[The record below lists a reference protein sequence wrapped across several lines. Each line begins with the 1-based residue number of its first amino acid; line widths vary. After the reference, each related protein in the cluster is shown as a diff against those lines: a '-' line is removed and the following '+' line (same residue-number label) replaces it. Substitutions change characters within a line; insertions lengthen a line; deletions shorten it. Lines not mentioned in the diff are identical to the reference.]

1 MNKKLVLLT
10 DNPVK
15 TQKIKVERS
24 DLSSFF
30 DEIIF
35 TNSANTEK
43 PEKKAYDLCQKVRLK
58 NERSIMVGDHLY
70 RDIFGALDNNFKFA
84 FLVERK

>member
-1 MNKKLVLLT
+1 M
-10 DNPVK
+10 K

-43 PEKKAYDLCQKVRLK
+43 PEKKAYDLCQKVKGLK
-58 NERSIMVGDHLY
+58 TKEVLWLETTFTETFLVHS
-70 RDIFGALDNNFKFA
+70 DNNFKFA
-84 FLVERK
+84 FFS